1 MLAAIAQQE
10 TGYIWSAL
18 LKHNLSLQKILEL
31 CGGDTIDKGRSAF
44 PTSK

>member
-10 TGYIWSAL
+10 AGYIWSAL

-31 CGGDTIDKGRSAF
+31 CVGTKSPMEAIGATA
-44 PTSK
+44 